1 MKDEESELTSAER
14 LEDVRHAMDEVQAL
28 QRIVEKERMARQEA
42 ERTFKKSY
50 EELNAANR
58 ALDKSNSKLQ
68 ETILELNDTMVRLTS
83 HEVKSVATKVTVVV
97 AMVLFI
103 ISEFTLEPVLEE
115 SIGNVALLQLAK
127 LAIFSLLIP
136 LEIIASR
143 IIEAD
148 MVNSDVINQNMYER
162 LLHSAYDDGIIT
174 DLERTLLTSSA
185 TELGITPEK
194 AMELEKAV
202 REKLNVDEEA

>member
-1 MKDEESELTSAER
+1 MTGPHREVTSAER
-14 LEDVRHAMDEVQAL
+14 IDEARQAMDEIQVL
-28 QRIVEKERMARQEA
+28 QRTVEKERLARQEA

-50 EELNAANR
+50 DELDAANK

-68 ETILELNDTMVRLTS
+68 ETILELNDTMIRLTS
-83 HEVKSVATKVTVVV
+83 HEVKSIATKVTVVV
-97 AMVLFI
+97 AMMLFI
-103 ISEFTLEPVLEE
+103 ISEFTIEPVLEE
-115 SIGNVALLQLAK
+115 SIENVALLQLAK

-162 LLHSAYDDGIIT
+162 LLYSAYDDGIIT
-174 DLERTLLTSSA
+174 ELERTLLTSSA

-194 AMELEKAV
+194 AMELEKGV
-202 REKLNVDEEA
+202 REKLNIDEEA

>member
-1 MKDEESELTSAER
+1 MTGPHREVTSAER
-14 LEDVRHAMDEVQAL
+14 LDEARQAMDEIQVL
-28 QRIVEKERMARQEA
+28 QRTVEKERLARQEA

-50 EELNAANR
+50 DELDAANK

-68 ETILELNDTMVRLTS
+68 ETILELNDTMIRLTS

-97 AMVLFI
+97 AMMLFI
-103 ISEFTLEPVLEE
+103 ISEFTIEPVLEE
-115 SIGNVALLQLAK
+115 SVENVALLQLAK

-162 LLHSAYDDGIIT
+162 LLYSAYDDGIIT
-174 DLERTLLTSSA
+174 ELERTLLTSSA

-194 AMELEKAV
+194 AMELEKGV
-202 REKLNVDEEA
+202 REKLHIDEEA

>member
-1 MKDEESELTSAER
+1 MTGPHREVTSAER
-14 LEDVRHAMDEVQAL
+14 IDEARQAMDEIQVL
-28 QRIVEKERMARQEA
+28 QRTVEKERLARQEA
-42 ERTFKKSY
+42 ERIFKKSY
-50 EELNAANR
+50 DELDAANK

-68 ETILELNDTMVRLTS
+68 ETILELNDTMIRLTS

-97 AMVLFI
+97 AMMLFV
-103 ISEFTLEPVLEE
+103 ISEFSIEPVLEE
-115 SIGNVALLQLAK
+115 SVENVALLQLAK

-162 LLHSAYDDGIIT
+162 LLYSAYDDGIIT
-174 DLERTLLTSSA
+174 ELERTLLTSSA

-194 AMELEKAV
+194 AMELEKGV
-202 REKLNVDEEA
+202 REKLNIDEEA

>member
-1 MKDEESELTSAER
+1 MADPDRELSSAER
-14 LEDVRHAMDEVQAL
+14 LEEVRHAMDEVHVL
-28 QRIVEKERMARQEA
+28 QRTVERERMARQEA

-50 EELNAANR
+50 EELNAANK

-68 ETILELNDTMVRLTS
+68 ETILELNDTMIRLTS

-97 AMVLFI
+97 AMVLFV
-103 ISEFTLEPVLEE
+103 ISEFTIEPVLEE
-115 SIGNVALLQLAK
+115 SIDNVAVLQLSK

-162 LLHSAYDDGIIT
+162 LLYSAYDDGIIT

-185 TELGITPEK
+185 TELGIAPEK

-202 REKLNVDEEA
+202 REKLNIDEEA

>member
-1 MKDEESELTSAER
+1 MANPDRELSSAER
-14 LEDVRHAMDEVQAL
+14 LEEVRHAMDEVQEL
-28 QRIVEKERMARQEA
+28 QRTVERERMARQEA

-50 EELNAANR
+50 EELNAANK

-68 ETILELNDTMVRLTS
+68 ETILELNDTMIRLTS

-97 AMVLFI
+97 AMALFV

-115 SIGNVALLQLAK
+115 SIDNVAVLQLAK

-148 MVNSDVINQNMYER
+148 MVNSDVINLNMYER
-162 LLHSAYDDGIIT
+162 LLYSAYDDGIIT

-185 TELGITPEK
+185 TELGIAPEK

-202 REKLNVDEEA
+202 REKLSIDEEA

>member
-1 MKDEESELTSAER
+1 MADPNRELSSAER
-14 LEDVRHAMDEVQAL
+14 LEEVRHAMDEVQEL
-28 QRIVEKERMARQEA
+28 QRTVERERMARQEA

-50 EELNAANR
+50 EELNAANK

-68 ETILELNDTMVRLTS
+68 ETILELNDTMIRLTS

-97 AMVLFI
+97 AMALFV

-115 SIGNVALLQLAK
+115 SIDNVAVLQLAK

-148 MVNSDVINQNMYER
+148 MVNSDVINLNMYER
-162 LLHSAYDDGIIT
+162 LLYSAYDDGIIT

-185 TELGITPEK
+185 TELGIAPEK

-202 REKLNVDEEA
+202 REKLSIDEEA